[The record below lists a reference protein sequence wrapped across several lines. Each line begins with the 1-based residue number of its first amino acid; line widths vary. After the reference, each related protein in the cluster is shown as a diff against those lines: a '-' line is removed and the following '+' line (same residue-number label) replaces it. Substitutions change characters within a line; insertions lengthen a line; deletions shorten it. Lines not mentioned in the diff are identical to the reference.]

1 MVEENYKL
9 RYLPLFF
16 EDVKEKALYIRNELN
31 NPKAADDLIDAI
43 ESAILER
50 LPMCESFEPFHSMRE
65 RKYPYYRIYVK
76 NYIVFYVVID
86 DEING
91 KIMEVRRLLYKR
103 QDRDSIV

>member
-1 MVEENYKL
+1 
-9 RYLPLFF
+9 
-16 EDVKEKALYIRNELN
+16 
-31 NPKAADDLIDAI
+31 
-43 ESAILER
+43 
-50 LPMCESFEPFHSMRE
+50 MRE